1 MSGTLSENPRKALLT
16 LLDMLPP
23 DWTASER
30 QEVRHFIDVDEYGLA
45 LETLVGIALADP
57 AALYDDGAH
66 HFTGPRDPYRRRWL
80 ARTAGTR
87 RCLANASLHAE
98 AVNFRSLVRQVQDL
112 KLRSAAQRLGW
123 ALLALADDPD
133 ARPHRS
139 IQPAVREAPAR
150 RAARVPARKSLAR
163 LCGTP

>member
-1 MSGTLSENPRKALLT
+1 MMT
-16 LLDMLPP
+16 
-23 DWTASER
+23 
-30 QEVRHFIDVDEYGLA
+30 
-45 LETLVGIALADP
+45 
-57 AALYDDGAH
+57 
-66 HFTGPRDPYRRRWL
+66 
-80 ARTAGTR
+80 ARTISPARVILIDAAGLHELLER
-87 RCLANASLHAE
+87 DVGLANAFLHAE

-123 ALLALADDPD
+123 PLLALADDPD